1 LNFTCVGFVFLKLD
15 CGSHCKVEEP
25 SSLRWTHFR
34 EVLSW
39 GGGGELVNMPRKFK
53 FVTDLTKLSGTL
65 KSYVLIFIV
74 TVVARV

>member
-1 LNFTCVGFVFLKLD
+1 MFLKLD
-15 CGSHCKVEEP
+15 CGPHCIAEEP

-34 EVLSW
+34 EVLNW
-39 GGGGELVNMPRKFK
+39 WGGGELVNMPRKFK